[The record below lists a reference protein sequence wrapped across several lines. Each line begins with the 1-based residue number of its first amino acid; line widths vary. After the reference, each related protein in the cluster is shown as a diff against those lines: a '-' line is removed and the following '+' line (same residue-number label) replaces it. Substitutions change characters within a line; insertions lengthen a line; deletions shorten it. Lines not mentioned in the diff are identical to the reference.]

1 MFKCLQMKY
10 GLSCSYSV
18 AIIFTVTNLM
28 KKMQSERN
36 NLGLPIKHISVK
48 NSSWQEV
55 NYLAQQI
62 QALFTIEQLIKK
74 QNALNINNNGNN
86 NNNFFA

>member
-1 MFKCLQMKY
+1 MFTDEIF

-18 AIIFTVTNLM
+18 AIIFTVSNLM

-36 NLGLPIKHISVK
+36 NLCLPRKHISVK

-62 QALFTIEQLIKK
+62 QALFTIE
-74 QNALNINNNGNN
+74 
-86 NNNFFA
+86 

>member
-10 GLSCSYSV
+10 GLSSSYSV

-36 NLGLPIKHISVK
+36 NLCLPIKHISVK
-48 NSSWQEV
+48 TV
-55 NYLAQQI
+55 AGANYLAQQI
-62 QALFTIEQLIKK
+62 QVLLIMKNKK
-74 QNALNINNNGNN
+74 QNAVNINNNGKNVC
-86 NNNFFA
+86 FC